1 MIETIIGV
9 VGSAALFLM
18 GWILA
23 TIYKLNATMESIK
36 EWMDGHENID
46 NERHKDNLRRLDG
59 IEQFMNQGRSGWWR
73 LGSKGSDNA
82 E

>member
-1 MIETIIGV
+1 MLETIVGV

-23 TIYKLNATMESIK
+23 TIYKLNATMEKIQ
-36 EWMDGHENID
+36 EWMDGHENMD
-46 NERHKDNLRRLDG
+46 NERHRDNLRRLDG
-59 IEQFMNQGRSGWWR
+59 IEQFMNQQRSRWWR
-73 LGSKGSDNA
+73 LGSKENDDA